1 VRPILLPLNGAE
13 VVVVLDALVSFALE
27 REAADDPCRE
37 APVADVVADRV
48 RRLQDLELEASRQ
61 ALLALG
67 LGVSRGRPQG

>member
-1 VRPILLPLNGAE
+1 VRPVLLPLNGAE

-27 REAADDPCRE
+27 REAAGDPGKD